1 MIVTDRGEGK
11 VVMVEAEAAAVGA
24 QSTADGLVPL
34 GVRKF
39 VKWWTLWEMPDMTR
53 QRPLGSSGPAAD

>member
-1 MIVTDRGEGK
+1 
-11 VVMVEAEAAAVGA
+11 MVEAAAAVAA
-24 QSTADGLVPL
+24 QSTADGLVPP

-53 QRPLGSSGPAAD
+53 QRPLLLLIDSKNPRN